1 MWGLF
6 VTYGCTW
13 RILWFMSLLAQGA
26 LPLRA
31 DPDAAL
37 VVRAQEG
44 DEAAFEELLCRHE
57 AMIYRLAR
65 RMIGN
70 EADALDAAQETAI
83 RVFKGLRSFR
93 GAASFKTWVTGIA
106 INVCRNRLTSA
117 ATRAARSSRS
127 LDGDPSD
134 GEEARPFILSDPR
147 PDPEVQAIG
156 AELRYALE
164 RALGTLEPEQREI
177 LLLREMEGLEYEE
190 LANALGCPIGT
201 VKSRLCRA
209 RAAVRQALRGIW
221 P

>member
-1 MWGLF
+1 MGDS
-6 VTYGCTW
+6 VTCDCSW
-13 RILWFMSLLAQGA
+13 RILWLMNVLAQGSLA
-26 LPLRA
+26 LRA

-37 VVRAQEG
+37 VARAQEG
-44 DEAAFEELLCRHE
+44 DEPAFEELLCRHE

-93 GAASFKTWVTGIA
+93 GAASFKTWITGIA

-117 ATRAARSSRS
+117 SARAARGSRS
-127 LDGDPSD
+127 LDDDPSD
-134 GEEARPFILSDPR
+134 PDGPRPFILSDPS
-147 PDPEVQAIG
+147 PDPEVQAVG
-156 AELRYALE
+156 GELRRALE
-164 RALGTLEPEQREI
+164 RALGELEPEQREI

-190 LANALGCPIGT
+190 LAQTLGCPIGT